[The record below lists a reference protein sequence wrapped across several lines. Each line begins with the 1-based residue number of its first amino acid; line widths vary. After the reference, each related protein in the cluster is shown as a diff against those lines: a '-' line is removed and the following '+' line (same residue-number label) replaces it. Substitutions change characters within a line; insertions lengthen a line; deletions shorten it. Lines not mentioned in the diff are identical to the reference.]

1 MEIIYDMS
9 EKVSIITISFNSE
22 QVIEKTIKS
31 VLGQSY
37 RPLEYVFVDGASKDK
52 TVNRIKEYI
61 PILEEKGIEVKFI
74 SEPDKGIS
82 DAFNKGIIMAT
93 GSIIGI
99 TNADD
104 AIAENAIEEIASNFP
119 QDIDVY
125 YGNLLWV
132 DNERGISYIRKS
144 SENLRDLKIRLKIL
158 HPATYVRRSAYEKY
172 GVYNTDFKYCMDKE
186 LLARMQRKG
195 AKFQYCDQVFSIVT
209 AGGVS
214 DKNLRGVIEEG
225 KRIAVENGIP
235 KIAVEFIFW
244 KNSVMVKLKAL
255 LKKSDWILRLVSN
268 KKGSR
273 YE

>member
-1 MEIIYDMS
+1 MS

-104 AIAENAIEEIASNFP
+104 AIAENATEEIASNFP